1 MNKKWGAMK
10 LPLYVLFILHLSLH
24 IKSTYL
30 FSLIEVDLK
39 RTATPQGRSME
50 MKAGLLGFR
59 FKTWQI
65 EQSKFFISILQAF
78 PFLPFLPFPSL
89 STHFSPLMILI
100 M

>member
-1 MNKKWGAMK
+1 MK

-50 MKAGLLGFR
+50 MKAGQLGFR

-78 PFLPFLPFPSL
+78 PFLPSLP
-89 STHFSPLMILI
+89 SPHSPPPLPP
-100 M
+100 

>member
-1 MNKKWGAMK
+1 MK
-10 LPLYVLFILHLSLH
+10 LALYVLFILHLSLH

-39 RTATPQGRSME
+39 RTATPWGRSME
-50 MKAGLLGFR
+50 MKAGQLGFR

-65 EQSKFFISILQAF
+65 EQYKFFIPILQAF
-78 PFLPFLPFPSL
+78 PLLPSL
-89 STHFSPLMILI
+89 PSPSLFIPSPPLMILI